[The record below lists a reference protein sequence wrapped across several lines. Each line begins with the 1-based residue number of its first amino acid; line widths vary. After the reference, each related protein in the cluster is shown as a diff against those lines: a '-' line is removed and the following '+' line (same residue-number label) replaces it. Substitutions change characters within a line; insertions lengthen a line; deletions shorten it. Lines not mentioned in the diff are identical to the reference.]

1 MLITNSKQTSLIMC
15 KKLYCYLLLSFLL
28 GGYNSYADSPLT
40 SIDFWTIHT
49 ENFTV
54 QNAFR
59 NQKMD
64 KSTIDFILDE
74 NNSLEIRLSVIN
86 AIGWKFKSN
95 NKNSTALLKS
105 ILKKY
110 KINSIETLFNVNH
123 IDVLTC
129 YTYSLALDNYKNV
142 DNIIKLSNRV
152 LNLDPNN
159 FYSKYIATLIKSQK
173 YTLSFQWCNVHLVF
187 KELRKAEY
195 FNSKYGKRLYDKTF
209 EYIDIYDKDCPAREY
224 DYYIDL
230 SNEVKVYNLEKN
242 QNKLFIQIYPVLY
255 RDGKI
260 EIFSDNGELIISIP
274 FLSADFAILD
284 INNNNYNQL
293 TIKFT
298 DIDNKSFSITLKK

>member
-1 MLITNSKQTSLIMC
+1 MI
-15 KKLYCYLLLSFLL
+15 KKTIYSVIFFLLLSLH
-28 GGYNSYADSPLT
+28 SYADSPLT
-40 SIDFWTIHT
+40 SIDLWTIHS

-54 QNAFR
+54 QNAYR

-95 NKNSTALLKS
+95 SKNSTALLKS

-110 KINSIETLFNVNH
+110 KVNSIDTLFNVNH
-123 IDVLTC
+123 IDILTC

-142 DNIIKLSNRV
+142 DNIIKLSSRV
-152 LNLDPNN
+152 SNLDPNN

-187 KELRKAEY
+187 NELRKSEY

-242 QNKLFIQIYPVLY
+242 QNKLFIQINPVLY

-260 EIFSDNGELIISIP
+260 EFFLDNGELINSIP

-284 INNNNYNQL
+284 INNYNYNQL

-298 DIDNKSFSITLKK
+298 DIDNESITITLKKN

>member
-1 MLITNSKQTSLIMC
+1 MC
-15 KKLYCYLLLSFLL
+15 KKLYYYFVFLFV
-28 GGYNSYADSPLT
+28 GFNCYADSPLT
-40 SIDFWTIHT
+40 SIDFWTIHS

-54 QNAFR
+54 QNAYR

-64 KSTIDFILDE
+64 KSSIDFILDE

-95 NKNSTALLKS
+95 SKNSTALLKS

-110 KINSIETLFNVNH
+110 KVNSIDTLFNVNH
-123 IDVLTC
+123 IDILTC

-152 LNLDPNN
+152 SNLDNNN

-187 KELRKAEY
+187 KELRKADY
-195 FNSKYGKRLYDKTF
+195 FNSKYGKRLYEKTF

-242 QNKLFIQIYPVLY
+242 HNKLFFQIYPVLY

-260 EIFSDNGELIISIP
+260 EIFSDSGDILNNIA

-284 INNNNYNQL
+284 ITNYNYNQL
-293 TIKFT
+293 IIKFT
-298 DIDNKSFSITLKK
+298 DIDNESITITLKKN

>member
-1 MLITNSKQTSLIMC
+1 MI
-15 KKLYCYLLLSFLL
+15 KKTLFYSIIFFLL
-28 GGYNSYADSPLT
+28 INLNSYADSPLT

-49 ENFTV
+49 EDFTV

-110 KINSIETLFNVNH
+110 RVNSIDNLLDVRH
-123 IDVLTC
+123 IDILTC

-142 DNIIKLSNRV
+142 DNIIQLSNRIS
-152 LNLDPNN
+152 NLDPNN
-159 FYSKYIATLIKSQK
+159 FYSKYIFTLIKSQK
-173 YTLSFQWCNVHLVF
+173 YSLSFQWCNVHLVF
-187 KELRKAEY
+187 KELRNSEY

-242 QNKLFIQIYPVLY
+242 QNKLFIQINPVLY

-260 EIFSDNGELIISIP
+260 EFFLDNGELINSIP

-284 INNNNYNQL
+284 INNYNYNQL

-298 DIDNKSFSITLKK
+298 DIDNESITITLKKN

>member
-1 MLITNSKQTSLIMC
+1 MIRKPLFYSVLFF
-15 KKLYCYLLLSFLL
+15 LLLNL
-28 GGYNSYADSPLT
+28 NSYADSPLT
-40 SIDFWTIHT
+40 SIDLWTIHT
-49 ENFTV
+49 EDFTV
-54 QNAFR
+54 RNAFR

-110 KINSIETLFNVNH
+110 KANSIDTLFDVNH
-123 IDVLTC
+123 IDILTC

-142 DNIIKLSNRV
+142 DNIIQLSNKV
-152 LNLDPNN
+152 SNLDSSN
-159 FYSKYIATLIKSQK
+159 FYSKYISTLIKSQK
-173 YTLSFQWCNVHLVF
+173 NSLSSQWCNVHLVF
-187 KELRKAEY
+187 KELRKADY
-195 FNSKYGKRLYDKTF
+195 FNSEYGKKLYDKTF

-230 SNEVKVYNLEKN
+230 SNKLEFYDLEKTD
-242 QNKLFIQIYPVLY
+242 NKLFVEIYPVLY

-260 EIFSDNGELIISIP
+260 EIYSDSGELLNSIP
-274 FLSADFAILD
+274 FLSADAAILD
-284 INNNNYNQL
+284 ITTYNYSQL
-293 TIKFT
+293 NIKFT
-298 DIDNKSFSITLKK
+298 DIDNKSISIILKKQLKF

>member
-1 MLITNSKQTSLIMC
+1 MYKKINLFAIFFFFLTSLH
-15 KKLYCYLLLSFLL
+15 
-28 GGYNSYADSPLT
+28 SYADSPLT
-40 SIDFWTIHT
+40 SIDLWTIHS

-54 QNAFR
+54 QNAYR

-95 NKNSTALLKS
+95 SKNSTALLKS

-110 KINSIETLFNVNH
+110 KVSSIDSLFNVNH
-123 IDVLTC
+123 IDILTC

-152 LNLDPNN
+152 SNLDNNN

-209 EYIDIYDKDCPAREY
+209 EYIDIYDKYCPAREY

-230 SNEVKVYNLEKN
+230 SNEIRLYDLEKTD
-242 QNKLFIQIYPVLY
+242 NKLFFQIHPVLY

-260 EIFSDNGELIISIP
+260 EIFSDSGELLNSIP

-284 INNNNYNQL
+284 INNYNYNQL

>member
-1 MLITNSKQTSLIMC
+1 MKFSLFNCILFKLIFFFSL
-15 KKLYCYLLLSFLL
+15 
-28 GGYNSYADSPLT
+28 NSYADSPLT

-49 ENFTV
+49 EDFTV

-95 NKNSTALLKS
+95 SKNSSALLKS

-110 KINSIETLFNVNH
+110 KVNSIETLFDVNH
-123 IDVLTC
+123 IDILTC

-142 DNIIKLSNRV
+142 DNIIQLSNRV
-152 LNLDPNN
+152 SNLDPNN
-159 FYSKYIATLIKSQK
+159 FYSKYIFTLIKSQK
-173 YTLSFQWCNVHLVF
+173 YSLSFQWCNVNLVF

-195 FNSKYGKRLYDKTF
+195 FNSKYGKRLFDKTF
-209 EYIDIYDKDCPAREY
+209 EYINIYEKYCPAREY

-230 SNEVKVYNLEKN
+230 SNSSRLYDLDKTD
-242 QNKLFIQIYPVLY
+242 NKLFFQINPVLY

-260 EIFSDNGELIISIP
+260 EIFKDSGEIIKSIP
-274 FLSADFAILD
+274 FLSADYAIVDLT
-284 INNNNYNQL
+284 NYNYNQFI
-293 TIKFT
+293 IKFT
-298 DIDNKSFSITLKK
+298 DIDKQSVILTINK

>member
-1 MLITNSKQTSLIMC
+1 MSK
-15 KKLYCYLLLSFLL
+15 KKNFYLLFFFLFLS
-28 GGYNSYADSPLT
+28 YNSYADSPLT
-40 SIDFWTIHT
+40 SIDLWTIHT
-49 ENFTV
+49 EDFTV
-54 QNAFR
+54 RNAFR

-105 ILKKY
+105 ILKRY
-110 KINSIETLFNVNH
+110 KVNSINSLFDVNH
-123 IDVLTC
+123 IDILTC

-142 DNIIKLSNRV
+142 DNIIQLSSKV
-152 LNLDPNN
+152 SNLDPNN

-173 YTLSFQWCNVHLVF
+173 YTLSFQWCNVYLVF
-187 KELRKAEY
+187 KELRKADY
-195 FNSKYGKRLYDKTF
+195 FNSEYGKRLYDKTF
-209 EYIDIYDKDCPAREY
+209 EYIDIYDKDCPASEY

-230 SNEVKVYNLEKN
+230 SNEVKLYNLEKTDH
-242 QNKLFIQIYPVLY
+242 KLFFQIYPVLY

-260 EIFSDNGELIISIP
+260 EIYSDSGELLNSIQ

-284 INNNNYNQL
+284 INNYNYNQL

-298 DIDNKSFSITLKK
+298 DIDNKSISITLKKY

>member
-1 MLITNSKQTSLIMC
+1 MC
-15 KKLYCYLLLSFLL
+15 KKLYCYLLLFFLFV
-28 GGYNSYADSPLT
+28 GFNSYADSPLT
-40 SIDFWTIHT
+40 SIDFWTIHS
-49 ENFTV
+49 EDFTV

-59 NQKMD
+59 NQKMN

-95 NKNSTALLKS
+95 IKNSTALLKS
-105 ILKKY
+105 ILKIY
-110 KINSIETLFNVNH
+110 KVNSIESLFDVNH
-123 IDVLTC
+123 IDILTC
-129 YTYSLALDNYKNV
+129 YIYSLALDNYKNV
-142 DNIIKLSNRV
+142 DNIIQLSNKV
-152 LNLDPNN
+152 SNLDPNN

-173 YTLSFQWCNVHLVF
+173 YSLSFQWCNVNLVF

-230 SNEVKVYNLEKN
+230 SNEVKLYNLDKTD
-242 QNKLFIQIYPVLY
+242 NKLFIQIYPVLY

-260 EIFSDNGELIISIP
+260 EIFTDSGVLINSIP
-274 FLSADFAILD
+274 FLSADFTILD
-284 INNNNYNQL
+284 ITNYHNNKL

-298 DIDNKSFSITLKK
+298 DVDKQSVTLTINK

>member
-1 MLITNSKQTSLIMC
+1 MI
-15 KKLYCYLLLSFLL
+15 KKTLFYSIIFFLL
-28 GGYNSYADSPLT
+28 INLNSYADSPLT

-49 ENFTV
+49 EDFTV

-110 KINSIETLFNVNH
+110 RVNSIDNLLDVRH
-123 IDVLTC
+123 IDILTC

-142 DNIIKLSNRV
+142 DNIIQLSNRIS
-152 LNLDPNN
+152 NLDPNN
-159 FYSKYIATLIKSQK
+159 FYSKYIFTLIKSQK
-173 YTLSFQWCNVHLVF
+173 YSLSFQWCNVNLVF

-230 SNEVKVYNLEKN
+230 SNEVKLYNLEKTD
-242 QNKLFIQIYPVLY
+242 NKLFIQIYPVLY

-260 EIFSDNGELIISIP
+260 EIFTDNGELINSIP

-284 INNNNYNQL
+284 ITNYSYNQL

-298 DIDNKSFSITLKK
+298 DVDKQSITLTINK

>member
-1 MLITNSKQTSLIMC
+1 MI
-15 KKLYCYLLLSFLL
+15 KKTFIYPIIFFLL
-28 GGYNSYADSPLT
+28 INLNTYADSPLT

-49 ENFTV
+49 EDFTV

-95 NKNSTALLKS
+95 SKNSTALLKS
-105 ILKKY
+105 VLKKY
-110 KINSIETLFNVNH
+110 RVNSIDNLLDVNH
-123 IDVLTC
+123 IDILTC

-142 DNIIKLSNRV
+142 DNIVQLSNRV
-152 LNLDPNN
+152 SNLDPNN
-159 FYSKYIATLIKSQK
+159 FYSKYISTLIKSQK
-173 YTLSFQWCNVHLVF
+173 YSLSFQWCNVHLVF

-230 SNEVKVYNLEKN
+230 SNEVKLYNLEKTD
-242 QNKLFIQIYPVLY
+242 NKLFIQIYPVLY

-260 EIFSDNGELIISIP
+260 EIFTDSGVLINSIP
-274 FLSADFAILD
+274 FLSADFTILD
-284 INNNNYNQL
+284 ITNYNNNKLN
-293 TIKFT
+293 IKFT
-298 DIDNKSFSITLKK
+298 DVDKQSITLTINK

>member
-1 MLITNSKQTSLIMC
+1 MI
-15 KKLYCYLLLSFLL
+15 KKTLFYSIIFFLL
-28 GGYNSYADSPLT
+28 INLNSYADSPLT

-49 ENFTV
+49 EDFTV

-110 KINSIETLFNVNH
+110 RVNSIDNLLDVRH
-123 IDVLTC
+123 IDILTC

-142 DNIIKLSNRV
+142 DNIIQLSNRV
-152 LNLDPNN
+152 SNLDPNY
-159 FYSKYIATLIKSQK
+159 FYSKYISTLIKSQK
-173 YTLSFQWCNVHLVF
+173 YSLSFQWCNVHLVF
-187 KELRKAEY
+187 KELRNSEY

-209 EYIDIYDKDCPAREY
+209 EYIDIYDKYCPAREY

-230 SNEVKVYNLEKN
+230 SNEVKLYNLEKTD
-242 QNKLFIQIYPVLY
+242 NKLFIQIYPVLY

-260 EIFSDNGELIISIP
+260 EIFTDSGVLINSIP
-274 FLSADFAILD
+274 FLSADFTILD
-284 INNNNYNQL
+284 ISNYNNNQL

-298 DIDNKSFSITLKK
+298 DVYKQSATLTINK

>member
-1 MLITNSKQTSLIMC
+1 MSK
-15 KKLYCYLLLSFLL
+15 KKIFYLLFFFLFLS
-28 GGYNSYADSPLT
+28 YNSYADSPLT
-40 SIDFWTIHT
+40 SIDLWTIHT
-49 ENFTV
+49 EDFTV
-54 QNAFR
+54 RNAFR

-105 ILKKY
+105 ILKRY
-110 KINSIETLFNVNH
+110 KVNSINSLFDVNH
-123 IDVLTC
+123 IDILTC

-142 DNIIKLSNRV
+142 DNIIQLSSKV
-152 LNLDPNN
+152 SNLDPNN

-173 YTLSFQWCNVHLVF
+173 YTLSFQWCNVYLVF
-187 KELRKAEY
+187 KELRKADY
-195 FNSKYGKRLYDKTF
+195 FNSEYGKRLYDKTF
-209 EYIDIYDKDCPAREY
+209 EYIDIYDKDCPASEY

-230 SNEVKVYNLEKN
+230 SNEVKLYNLEKTDH
-242 QNKLFIQIYPVLY
+242 KLFFQIYPVLY

-260 EIFSDNGELIISIP
+260 EIYSDSGELLNSIQ

-284 INNNNYNQL
+284 INNYNYNQL

-298 DIDNKSFSITLKK
+298 DIDNKSISITLKKY

>member
-1 MLITNSKQTSLIMC
+1 
-15 KKLYCYLLLSFLL
+15 
-28 GGYNSYADSPLT
+28 
-40 SIDFWTIHT
+40 
-49 ENFTV
+49 
-54 QNAFR
+54 
-59 NQKMD
+59 MD
-64 KSTIDFILDE
+64 KSSIDFILDE

-95 NKNSTALLKS
+95 SKNSTALLKS

-110 KINSIETLFNVNH
+110 KVNSIDTLFNVNH
-123 IDVLTC
+123 IDILTC

-152 LNLDPNN
+152 SNLDNNN

-187 KELRKAEY
+187 KELRKADY
-195 FNSKYGKRLYDKTF
+195 FNSKYGKRLYEKTF

-242 QNKLFIQIYPVLY
+242 HNKLFFQIYPVLY

-260 EIFSDNGELIISIP
+260 EIFSDSGDILNNIA

-284 INNNNYNQL
+284 ITNYNYNQL
-293 TIKFT
+293 IIKFT
-298 DIDNKSFSITLKK
+298 DIDNESITITLKKN